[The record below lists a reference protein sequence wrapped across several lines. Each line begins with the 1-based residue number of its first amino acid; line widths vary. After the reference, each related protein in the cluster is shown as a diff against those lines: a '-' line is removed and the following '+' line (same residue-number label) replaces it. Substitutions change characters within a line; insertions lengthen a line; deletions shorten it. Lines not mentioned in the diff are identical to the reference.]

1 MFIMSYYIGSFNL
14 RDFNFAN
21 ESTDGASEKIK
32 RNFEKIA
39 KIIIDES
46 FDVVALQEIN
56 APLPLEHLTRILNR
70 YRTPMREYDF
80 RFGTDM
86 PMQRKSHDPER
97 YGFIWNTKRLRLINP
112 RRGTNPGYYENAGAL
127 GLIRPPYYARFT
139 ARGML
144 GGTNF
149 ELRIVNTHIR
159 DAIREDRI
167 KEFDILVKQVLPR
180 ICDHQEI
187 TEDGEIMPS
196 YTFLMGDYN
205 LALNKSERSIY
216 KIETVTMTKYTG
228 RNRGYKTV
236 KEEATTLKLPNDQFY
251 IADCYA
257 NNYDHFT
264 YEVDLD
270 KKLILIPQR
279 IEALNKYYS
288 DVNAPVDKLKEY
300 RAEISDHVPIR
311 LIVDFK

>member
-1 MFIMSYYIGSFNL
+1 MSYYIGSFNL

-21 ESTDGASEKIK
+21 VSADGTQEKLK

-39 KIIIDES
+39 QIIINEN

-56 APLPLEHLTRILNR
+56 ASLPLEYLTRILNSHK
-70 YRTPMREYDF
+70 TPMREFDF

-86 PMQRKSHDPER
+86 PQQIGSKDPER
-97 YGFIWNTKRLRLINP
+97 YGFIWNNKRLRLIKP

-144 GGTNF
+144 GGANF

-159 DAIREDRI
+159 DASREEERI
-167 KEFDILVKQVLPR
+167 KEFNILVKQILPR

-187 TEDGEIMPS
+187 SEDGEIMPA

-216 KIETVTMTKYTG
+216 KIETVTTTNYTG
-228 RNRGYKTV
+228 RNRGYRTV
-236 KEEATTLKLPNDQFY
+236 QEKATTLKLPNEQAS
-251 IADCYA
+251 IEDCYA

-270 KKLILIPQR
+270 RKLILVPQR
-279 IEALNKYYS
+279 IEPLSKYYS
-288 DVNAPVDKLKEY
+288 DAGDPANTLKAY
-300 RAEISDHVPIR
+300 RAEVSDHVPIKM
-311 LIVDFK
+311 IVDFK

>member
-1 MFIMSYYIGSFNL
+1 MSYVIGSFNL

-21 ESTDGASEKIK
+21 ESADGTSEKLK

-39 KIIIDES
+39 KIILDEK

-56 APLPLEHLTRILNR
+56 APLPLEYLTRLLNR
-70 YRTPMREYDF
+70 HKNPLSEYACC
-80 RFGTDM
+80 FGANM
-86 PMQRKSHDPER
+86 PMQNTSRDPER
-97 YGFIWNTKRLRLINP
+97 YGFIWNIKRLRLIKP

-144 GGTNF
+144 GGANF

-159 DAIREDRI
+159 DASREEDRI
-167 KEFDILVKQVLPR
+167 KEFDVLVKQVLPR

-187 TEDGEIMPS
+187 SEDGEMMPS

-216 KIETVTMTKYTG
+216 KIETVTTTKYTG
-228 RNRGYKTV
+228 RKRGYRTV
-236 KEEATTLKLPNDQFY
+236 QEEATTLKLPNSQ
-251 IADCYA
+251 ISINECYA

-264 YEVDLD
+264 YEIDLD
-270 KKLILIPQR
+270 KKLLLVPQKV
-279 IEALNKYYS
+279 EALSKYYA
-288 DVNAPVDKLKEY
+288 DIEDPAEKLKGY
-300 RAEISDHVPIR
+300 RAEVSDHVPIR
-311 LIVDFK
+311 LTIDFM

>member
-1 MFIMSYYIGSFNL
+1 MSYYIGSFNL

-21 ESTDGASEKIK
+21 KSSDNAQETLK

-39 KIIIDES
+39 QIIIAEK

-56 APLPLEHLTRILNR
+56 APLPLEHLTRILNSHK
-70 YRTPMREYDF
+70 TPKYEYDC
-80 RFGTDM
+80 RFGANM
-86 PMQRKSHDPER
+86 PTQVGSKDPER
-97 YGFIWNTKRLRLINP
+97 YGFIWNSKRLRLIKP
-112 RRGTNPGYYENAGAL
+112 RRGMNPGYYENAGAL

-144 GGTNF
+144 GGSNF

-159 DAIREDRI
+159 DATREEDRI
-167 KEFDILVKQVLPR
+167 KEFDVLVKQVLPR

-187 TEDGEIMPS
+187 SEDGEIMPA

-205 LALNKSERSIY
+205 LALNKSERAIY
-216 KIETVTMTKYTG
+216 RINTVTTTSYTG
-228 RNRGYKTV
+228 KNRGYRTV
-236 KEEATTLKLPNDQFY
+236 QDQDTTLKLPNCQSCID
-251 IADCYA
+251 DCYA

-270 KKLILIPQR
+270 KKLILVPQR
-279 IEALNKYYS
+279 IETLGKYYTHLG
-288 DVNAPVDKLKEY
+288 DPADKLTAY
-300 RAEISDHVPIR
+300 RAEVSDHVPIKMT
-311 LIVDFK
+311 VDFK

>member
-1 MFIMSYYIGSFNL
+1 MSYYIGSFNL

-21 ESTDGASEKIK
+21 ISTDGSSEKIK

-39 KIIIDES
+39 KIIIDEN

-56 APLPLEHLTRILNR
+56 ASLPLEYLTRILNG

-80 RFGTDM
+80 RFGTNM
-86 PMQRKSHDPER
+86 PTQKGLRDPER
-97 YGFIWNTKRLRLINP
+97 YGFVWNTKRLRLIQP
-112 RRGTNPGYYENAGAL
+112 RRGTNPSYYENAGAL

-144 GGTNF
+144 GGSNF

-159 DAIREDRI
+159 DATREEERI
-167 KEFDILVKQVLPR
+167 KEFDILVKQILPR

-187 TEDGEIMPS
+187 SEDGEIMPS

-216 KIETVTMTKYTG
+216 KIQTITSTNYTG
-228 RNRGYKTV
+228 KNRGYKTV
-236 KEEATTLKLPNDQFY
+236 QEEATTLKLPNDQSC
-251 IADCYA
+251 IEDCYA

-264 YEVDLD
+264 YEIDLER
-270 KKLILIPQR
+270 KLVLVPQR
-279 IEALNKYYS
+279 IEPLSKYYS
-288 DVNAPVDKLKEY
+288 NVNAPADKLKEY
-300 RAEISDHVPIR
+300 RTEISDHVPIR